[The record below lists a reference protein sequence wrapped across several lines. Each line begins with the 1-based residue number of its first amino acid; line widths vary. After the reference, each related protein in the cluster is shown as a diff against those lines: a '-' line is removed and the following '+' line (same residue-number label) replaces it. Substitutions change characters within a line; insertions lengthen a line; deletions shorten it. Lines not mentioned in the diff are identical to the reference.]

1 MQKRTKDWAAAFDAA
16 GHVGE
21 VKVVIGGVDYGAD
34 DLVTVKITRAVLD
47 DGLSIGGA
55 VAATAELEVVPKGTI
70 PRAAEVRIYYRL
82 WLKDAHTDWVTM
94 GIFYLNTREAD
105 GRYLKLE
112 CYDAMLKAQQD
123 YLADVTADD
132 WPKAETECVAEIA
145 ARIGVELD
153 SRTKVRSGNNHMVSM
168 PVGRTMRDVLQD
180 IAVTNGG
187 NWCMTP
193 AGRLWLAPLTGTGDT
208 LPPVGG
214 RPDMGAKQ
222 TVTGVRLIRGDQ
234 AEWLAGTEDGL
245 VVEASLAD
253 ATRAQADE
261 LCGRLKGLVYE
272 PFVSDGRHIDPLAE
286 VGDRIEVGG
295 HTVTVWSL
303 TETLCASF
311 YADLETPEQQK
322 EAEQEYPYLTETQRV
337 QRRVTTLETT
347 TAEIRKTQASIEL
360 EVTSVKLDLANN
372 YSTTE
377 ETKSLIKQTADAIVL
392 SVSKTYATQDSV
404 SSQITQTANSITA
417 TVSQTYATKDSVSSQ
432 IKQTAESITA
442 EVGKNYTKVGEV
454 RTKFAMDTTSVNISA
469 GTVAFLANTLKV
481 DSDCF
486 KLDGKGSCS
495 IKGNFSTEDAG
506 GGYYVNVGKGAV
518 RVLTSQGAVRGLIQ
532 ARPDSDSAY
541 FEVYS
546 GSENLGVRIY
556 PESIEMS
563 AGGVNV
569 FQVNKAGDVF
579 AKSFNKI

>member
-1 MQKRTKDWAAAFDAA
+1 MQKRTKDWAAAFAAA

-21 VKVVIGGVDYGAD
+21 VKAVIGGVDYGAD

-105 GRYLKLE
+105 GRYLKLN

-123 YLADVTADD
+123 YLSDVTADD

-153 SRTKVRSGNNHMVSM
+153 SRTALRTGSNHRVSM
-168 PVGRTMRDVLQD
+168 PVGRTMREVLQD

-208 LPPVGG
+208 LPAVGG
-214 RPDMGAKQ
+214 RPDMGEKQ

-286 VGDRIEVGG
+286 VGDKIEVGG
-295 HTVTVWSL
+295 HAVTVWSL

-377 ETKSLIKQTADAIVL
+377 QTKSLIKQTADAIVL
-392 SVSKTYATQDSV
+392 SVSKTYATKDSV
-404 SSQITQTANSITA
+404 SSQITQTA
-417 TVSQTYATKDSVSSQ
+417 D
-432 IKQTAESITA
+432 SITA
-442 EVGKNYTKVGEV
+442 EVAKGYTKVGEV
-454 RTKFAMDTTSVNISA
+454 RSKFAMDTTSVNISA

-569 FQVNKAGDVF
+569 FQVNKSGDVF

>member
-1 MQKRTKDWAAAFDAA
+1 M
-16 GHVGE
+16 
-21 VKVVIGGVDYGAD
+21 KVVIGGVDYGAD

-180 IAVTNGG
+180 GG

-404 SSQITQTANSITA
+404 SSQI
-417 TVSQTYATKDSVSSQ
+417 
-432 IKQTAESITA
+432 KQTAESITA

>member
-1 MQKRTKDWAAAFDAA
+1 MQKRTKDWAAAFAAA

-105 GRYLKLE
+105 GRYLKLN

-123 YLADVTADD
+123 YLSDVTADD

-145 ARIGVELD
+145 ARIGVKLD
-153 SRTKVRSGNNHMVSM
+153 SRTAVRSGNNHMVSM
-168 PVGRTMRDVLQD
+168 PVGRTMREVLQD

-208 LPPVGG
+208 LPAVGG
-214 RPDMGAKQ
+214 RPDMGEKQ

-286 VGDRIEVGG
+286 VGDKIEVGG
-295 HTVTVWSL
+295 HTVTVWSM

-377 ETKSLIKQTADAIVL
+377 QTKSLIKQTADAIVL

-404 SSQITQTANSITA
+404 SSQITQTA
-417 TVSQTYATKDSVSSQ
+417 D
-432 IKQTAESITA
+432 SITA
-442 EVGKNYTKVGEV
+442 EVAKGYTKVGEV
-454 RTKFAMDTTSVNISA
+454 RSKFAMDTTSVSISA

-532 ARPDSDSAY
+532 ARPESDSAY

-569 FQVNKAGDVF
+569 FQVNKSGDVF

>member
-132 WPKAETECVAEIA
+132 WPKAEAECVAEIA

-153 SRTKVRSGNNHMVSM
+153 SRTTVRSGNNHMVSM

-208 LPPVGG
+208 LPAVGG
-214 RPDMGAKQ
+214 RPDMGEKQ

-234 AEWLAGTEDGL
+234 AEWLAGTEGGL
-245 VVEASLAD
+245 VVEASLAN

-272 PFVSDGRHIDPLAE
+272 PFVSDQRHIDPLAE

-295 HTVTVWSL
+295 HAVTVWSL

-377 ETKSLIKQTADAIVL
+377 QTKSLIKQTADAIVL

-404 SSQITQTANSITA
+404 SSQITQTA
-417 TVSQTYATKDSVSSQ
+417 D
-432 IKQTAESITA
+432 SITA
-442 EVGKNYTKVGEV
+442 EVAKGYTKVGEV
-454 RTKFAMDTTSVNISA
+454 RSKFAMDTTSVNISA

-532 ARPDSDSAY
+532 ARPESDSAY

-569 FQVNKAGDVF
+569 FQVNKSGDVF

>member
-105 GRYLKLE
+105 GRYLKLN
-112 CYDAMLKAQQD
+112 CYDAMLKVQQD

-132 WPKAETECVAEIA
+132 WPKAETECVVEIA

-153 SRTKVRSGNNHMVSM
+153 SRTAVRSGNNHMVSM
-168 PVGRTMRDVLQD
+168 PVGRTMREVLQD

-234 AEWLAGTEDGL
+234 AEWMAGTEDGL
-245 VVEASLAD
+245 VVEANLD
-253 ATRAQADE
+253 NATQAQATE

-286 VGDRIEVGG
+286 VGDKIEVGG
-295 HTVTVWSL
+295 HTVTVWSM

-347 TAEIRKTQASIEL
+347 TAEIRKTQSSIEL
-360 EVTSVKLDLANN
+360 KVTSVKLDLANN

-377 ETKSLIKQTADAIVL
+377 QTKSLIKQTADAIVL

-404 SSQITQTANSITA
+404 SSQITQTA
-417 TVSQTYATKDSVSSQ
+417 D
-432 IKQTAESITA
+432 SITA
-442 EVGKNYTKVGEV
+442 EVAKGYTKVGEV
-454 RTKFAMDTTSVNISA
+454 RSKFAMDTTSVSISA

-532 ARPDSDSAY
+532 ARPESDSAY

-569 FQVNKAGDVF
+569 FQVNKSGDVF

>member
-1 MQKRTKDWAAAFDAA
+1 MQKRTKYWEAAFDAA

-105 GRYLKLE
+105 GRYLKLN

-123 YLADVTADD
+123 YLSDVTADD

-153 SRTKVRSGNNHMVSM
+153 SRTALRTGSNHRVSM
-168 PVGRTMRDVLQD
+168 PVGRTMREVLQD

-208 LPPVGG
+208 LPAVGG
-214 RPDMGAKQ
+214 RPDMGEKQ

-286 VGDRIEVGG
+286 VGDKIEVGG
-295 HTVTVWSL
+295 HAVTVWSL

-377 ETKSLIKQTADAIVL
+377 QTKSLIKQTADAIVL

-404 SSQITQTANSITA
+404 SSQITQTA
-417 TVSQTYATKDSVSSQ
+417 D
-432 IKQTAESITA
+432 SITA
-442 EVGKNYTKVGEV
+442 EVAKGYTKVGEV
-454 RTKFAMDTTSVNISA
+454 RSKFAMDTTSVSISA

-532 ARPDSDSAY
+532 ARPESDSAY

-569 FQVNKAGDVF
+569 FQVNKSGDVF

>member
-34 DLVTVKITRAVLD
+34 DLVTVRITRAVLD

-105 GRYLKLE
+105 GRYLKLN

-153 SRTKVRSGNNHMVSM
+153 SRTAVRSGNNHMVSM
-168 PVGRTMRDVLQD
+168 PVGRTMREVLQD

-208 LPPVGG
+208 LPAVGG
-214 RPDMGAKQ
+214 RPDMGEKQ

-234 AEWLAGTEDGL
+234 AEWLAGTEGGL

-272 PFVSDGRHIDPLAE
+272 PFVSDQRHIDPLAE
-286 VGDRIEVGG
+286 VGDKIEVGG
-295 HTVTVWSL
+295 HGVTVWSI

-311 YADLETPEQQK
+311 YADLETPEQQR

-337 QRRVTTLETT
+337 QRRVTTMETT
-347 TAEIRKTQASIEL
+347 TAEIRKTQSSIEL
-360 EVTSVKLDLANN
+360 EVKNVKLDLAEN

-377 ETKSLIKQTADAIVL
+377 QTE
-392 SVSKTYATQDSV
+392 SK
-404 SSQITQTANSITA
+404 ITQTAASITA
-417 TVSQTYATKDSVSSQ
+417 TVSST
-432 IKQTAESITA
+432 
-442 EVGKNYTKVGEV
+442 YTKNSEV

-495 IKGNFSTEDAG
+495 IKGNFSTEDAK

-532 ARPDSDSAY
+532 ARPESDSAY

-569 FQVNKAGDVF
+569 FQVNKSGDVF

>member
-1 MQKRTKDWAAAFDAA
+1 MQKRTKDWAAAFAA
-16 GHVGE
+16 AQHVGE
-21 VKVVIGGVDYGAD
+21 VKAVIGGVDYGAD

-55 VAATAELEVVPKGTI
+55 VAATAELEIVPKGTI

-94 GIFYLNTREAD
+94 GIFYLNTRTAD

-132 WPKAETECVAEIA
+132 WPKAEAECVAEIA

-153 SRTKVRSGNNHMVSM
+153 SRTALRTGSNHRVSM
-168 PVGRTMRDVLQD
+168 PVGRTMREVLQD

-214 RPDMGAKQ
+214 RPDMGEKQ

-272 PFVSDGRHIDPLAE
+272 PFVSDQRHIDPLAE

-295 HTVTVWSL
+295 HAVTVWSL

-377 ETKSLIKQTADAIVL
+377 QTKSLIKQTADAIVL

-404 SSQITQTANSITA
+404 SSQITQTA
-417 TVSQTYATKDSVSSQ
+417 D
-432 IKQTAESITA
+432 SITA
-442 EVGKNYTKVGEV
+442 EVAKGYTKVGEV
-454 RTKFAMDTTSVNISA
+454 RSKFAMDTTSVNISA

-532 ARPDSDSAY
+532 ARPESDSAY

>member
-1 MQKRTKDWAAAFDAA
+1 MQKRTKDWAAAFAAA

-105 GRYLKLE
+105 GRYLKLN

-123 YLADVTADD
+123 YLSDVTADD

-153 SRTKVRSGNNHMVSM
+153 SRTALRTGSNHKVSM
-168 PVGRTMRDVLQD
+168 PVGRTMREVLQD

-208 LPPVGG
+208 LPAVGG

-234 AEWLAGTEDGL
+234 AEWLAGTEGGL
-245 VVEASLAD
+245 VVEASLAN

-272 PFVSDGRHIDPLAE
+272 PFVSDQRHIDPLAE

-295 HTVTVWSL
+295 HAVTVWSL

-377 ETKSLIKQTADAIVL
+377 QTKSLIKQTADAIVL

-404 SSQITQTANSITA
+404 SSQITQTA
-417 TVSQTYATKDSVSSQ
+417 D
-432 IKQTAESITA
+432 SITA
-442 EVGKNYTKVGEV
+442 EVAKGYTKVGEV
-454 RTKFAMDTTSVNISA
+454 RSKFAMDTTSVSISA

-532 ARPDSDSAY
+532 ARPESDSAY

-569 FQVNKAGDVF
+569 FQVNKSGDVF

>member
-1 MQKRTKDWAAAFDAA
+1 MQKRTKDWAAAFAAA

-21 VKVVIGGVDYGAD
+21 VKAVIGGVDYGAD

-105 GRYLKLE
+105 GRYLKLN

-123 YLADVTADD
+123 YLSDVTADD

-153 SRTKVRSGNNHMVSM
+153 SRTAVRSGNNHMVSM
-168 PVGRTMRDVLQD
+168 PVGRTMREVLQD

-234 AEWLAGTEDGL
+234 AEWMAGTEDGL
-245 VVEASLAD
+245 VVEANLD
-253 ATRAQADE
+253 NATQAQATE

-272 PFVSDGRHIDPLAE
+272 PFVSDGRHIDPLVE
-286 VGDRIEVGG
+286 VGDKIEVGG
-295 HTVTVWSL
+295 HTVTVWSM

-377 ETKSLIKQTADAIVL
+377 QTKSLIKQTADAIVL

-404 SSQITQTANSITA
+404 SSQITQTA
-417 TVSQTYATKDSVSSQ
+417 D
-432 IKQTAESITA
+432 SITA
-442 EVGKNYTKVGEV
+442 EVAKGYTKVGEV
-454 RTKFAMDTTSVNISA
+454 RSKFAMDTTSVSISA

-532 ARPDSDSAY
+532 ARPESDSAY

-569 FQVNKAGDVF
+569 FQVNKSGDVF

>member
-1 MQKRTKDWAAAFDAA
+1 MQKRTKDWAAAFAAA

-21 VKVVIGGVDYGAD
+21 VKAVIGGVDYGAD

-105 GRYLKLE
+105 GRYLKLN

-123 YLADVTADD
+123 YLSDVTADD
-132 WPKAETECVAEIA
+132 WPKAETECVAEIT

-153 SRTKVRSGNNHMVSM
+153 SRTALRTGSNHRVSM
-168 PVGRTMRDVLQD
+168 PVGRTMREVLQD

-234 AEWLAGTEDGL
+234 AEWMAGTEDGL
-245 VVEASLAD
+245 VVEANLD
-253 ATRAQADE
+253 NATQAQATE

-286 VGDRIEVGG
+286 VGDKIEVGG
-295 HTVTVWSL
+295 HTVTVWSM

-311 YADLETPEQQK
+311 YADLEMPEQQK

-377 ETKSLIKQTADAIVL
+377 QTKSLIKQTADAIVL

-404 SSQITQTANSITA
+404 SSQITQTA
-417 TVSQTYATKDSVSSQ
+417 D
-432 IKQTAESITA
+432 SITA
-442 EVGKNYTKVGEV
+442 EVAKGYTKVGEV
-454 RTKFAMDTTSVNISA
+454 RSKFAMDTTSVSISA

-532 ARPDSDSAY
+532 ARPESDSAY